1 MQYQVFVQ
9 NPSEQRFVASVVG
22 LPSVMV
28 EGETEKEAIAKVKT
42 ALELQLAMG
51 KFVTIE
57 ISSQQSNPET
67 DPWLKH
73 LGIFANDPTFEDFL
87 EEVAAYRQ
95 QVDAQEAQ
103 ASRFIEPI

>member
-1 MQYQVFVQ
+1 
-9 NPSEQRFVASVVG
+9 
-22 LPSVMV
+22 
-28 EGETEKEAIAKVKT
+28 
-42 ALELQLAMG
+42 MG

-57 ISSQQSNPET
+57 ISSQESNPGT

-95 QVDAQEAQ
+95 QADAPEAE
-103 ASRFIEPI
+103 A